1 LTALYPRGK
10 YRIAA
15 AAPPHKGGAVE
26 VPTRLCLAPAVF
38 SLQAR
43 LDQIARER
51 EVLSVLQSLARLGLR
66 EGDMVSNTASG
77 ATGRISVRRH
87 DGPAVAVVQ
96 IATGA
101 VEIFDAQLLRST
113 GAAA

>member
-1 LTALYPRGK
+1 
-10 YRIAA
+10 
-15 AAPPHKGGAVE
+15 
-26 VPTRLCLAPAVF
+26 VF
-38 SLQAR
+38 SLQAK

-66 EGDMVSNTASG
+66 EGATVFHTASG
-77 ATGRISVRRH
+77 ATGRIAVRRD

-101 VEIFDAQLLRST
+101 VELFDPQLWRST
-113 GAAA
+113 GAPV